1 MKNIKIITLSASLL
15 LALTT
20 MTSCGGSVYEE
31 QYLPEDDPTTEKI
44 IDFWHCLGK
53 DKTANLEKIVT
64 DFNKKYEGK
73 YEVKLSKIAG
83 DYDALHDAVKT
94 KLAANEIPALTMGYP
109 DSFAEYMT
117 NDINDSAII
126 KLDNFI
132 SDATNGYTQE
142 EINNFVKQFYDEGR
156 AYQLEG
162 TWSLPMY
169 KSTEIM
175 YYNASYFAGDN
186 EQNIKKFENH
196 DKKSEFTQLLNAVQN
211 AAAAV
216 TTEQLNALRSFV
228 TNNGG
233 YAYEVPVKWDD
244 MIAVSR
250 QINADRAAQGVSGEF
265 FPVGY
270 DSDANMLISQFAQRG
285 IPYTVNSA
293 EALEDPS
300 KHFAFNTQAARDFV
314 SETVGLINEKVLI
327 TKGSLGGSKYT
338 NEYFTARQC
347 AMAIGSTGGSSY
359 QVSSNFKVSLAPV
372 PYHGETP
379 KYIMQGPSVCFFN
392 NSDPY
397 IHKGAWLF
405 YKAMSEP
412 AANTRLALE
421 NSYDPVR
428 NSSYETTEYLT
439 WIAQH
444 EDDLKYDIPFHTKDL
459 RPYYITSPVFV
470 GSSTARTQ
478 IGLIIQSITNSN
490 YSVEEAFMGAYN
502 TCVRS
507 V

>member
-1 MKNIKIITLSASLL
+1 MKNIKILTLSASLL

-20 MTSCGGSVYEE
+20 ITSCNGGSTYEE
-31 QYLPEDDPTTEKI
+31 QYLPSDDPTTTKTIE
-44 IDFWHCLGK
+44 FWHCLGK
-53 DKTANLEKIVT
+53 DKTANLEKIVSQ
-64 DFNKKYEGK
+64 FNQTYAGK

-132 SDATNGYTQE
+132 NDATHGYSTA
-142 EINNFVKQFYDEGR
+142 EIEDFVDQFYAEGS
-156 AYQLEG
+156 AYQLQG

-186 EQNIKKFENH
+186 EQNYKKFAN
-196 DKKSEFTQLLNAVQN
+196 DSTFLSLANAVVT
-211 AAAAV
+211 AAAGV
-216 TTEQLNALRSFV
+216 TDAQLEALKTYVDGHS
-228 TNNGG
+228 G
-233 YAYEVPVKWDD
+233 YTYEVPVTWND
-244 MIAVSR
+244 MITVGR
-250 QINADRAAQGVSGEF
+250 KINADRAAQGITGQF
-265 FPVGY
+265 YPVGY

-285 IPYTVNSA
+285 IPYTVNSE
-293 EALEDPS
+293 EATQDPS
-300 KHFAFNTQAARDFV
+300 KHFVFNTPEARAFV
-314 SETVGLINEKVLI
+314 TETVGLINENVLI

-338 NEYFTARQC
+338 NEFFTARQC

-359 QVSSNFKVSLAPV
+359 QVSSNFRVSLAPV
-372 PYHGETP
+372 PYHGTTP

-412 AANTRLALE
+412 VANARLALE

-428 NSSYETTEYLT
+428 DSSYETTDYAN
-439 WIAQH
+439 WIARH
-444 EDDLKYDIPFHTKDL
+444 EADLKYDIPYHTKDL
-459 RPYYITSPVFV
+459 RSYYITSPVFV

-478 IGLIIQSITNSN
+478 IGLIIQSITNSG
-490 YSVEEAFMGAYN
+490 YSVEEAFLGAYN